1 LLPAQAEQSLLP
13 FVVSGIQGMF
23 ESIRNH
29 KKYLMGFLLILIV
42 PGFVLFGVQGFSDP
56 NPGGEAVAS
65 VDGKDITQAEW
76 DQAHRVE
83 SQRLRDAN
91 PTLDAKLLDSDEFR
105 YAALERLV
113 RDRLLVTAAEKFKLY
128 TSDQHLAR
136 ALQQDPTIAAL
147 RRADGTLDVEAYKQL
162 VGRQGMTP
170 EMYEASVRADLSKQ
184 QVGQGVTGSGF
195 VPADLAQLTL
205 NAFFER
211 REVRVQ
217 RFAAADQASRVQP
230 ADVDIERFYQENPAL
245 FQAPEQAD
253 VEYLVLDAAALQQ
266 SVTLNEADVRS
277 YYEQNVS
284 RLSGNEE
291 RRASHILLSVPA
303 GAPATEKDAL
313 RQRAQALL
321 EQVRKAPQT
330 FAAVAKAESKDPGS
344 AANGGDLDYFGR
356 GAMVKPFED
365 AVFALE
371 KGAISDVVET
381 DFGFHIIQ
389 LTDIKAPKPRSFDE
403 MRAQIETDL
412 KQQQAQKLFAET
424 ADTFGN
430 LVYEQAD
437 SLQPAAER
445 LKLEVKTFKGLTRQP
460 GADTGVLANPRMLD
474 AIFAPEA
481 VQSKRNTE
489 AVETGSGQLAAAR
502 VVSHTPARTKPL
514 AEVRDSVRARLVAQR
529 AAELASEEGAKQL
542 AAWKAGADA
551 SGMPASVIISRE
563 DPKGMPA
570 ALLKVALST
579 DPAQLPA
586 WAGVSLGDQGYA
598 VVKVEKILPR
608 AKRDAAVPNQEVA
621 LYTQWWT
628 AAESQA
634 YYEMLK
640 EQFRVKLMVPAQR

>member
-1 LLPAQAEQSLLP
+1 
-13 FVVSGIQGMF
+13 
-23 ESIRNH
+23 
-29 KKYLMGFLLILIV
+29 
-42 PGFVLFGVQGFSDP
+42 
-56 NPGGEAVAS
+56 
-65 VDGKDITQAEW
+65 
-76 DQAHRVE
+76 
-83 SQRLRDAN
+83 
-91 PTLDAKLLDSDEFR
+91 
-105 YAALERLV
+105 
-113 RDRLLVTAAEKFKLY
+113 
-128 TSDQHLAR
+128 
-136 ALQQDPTIAAL
+136 DPTIAAL

-303 GAPATEKDAL
+303 GAPAPEKDAV

-403 MRAQIETDL
+403 MRAQIETHL

-460 GADTGVLANPRMLD
+460 GADAGVLANPRMLD

-542 AAWKAGADA
+542 ASWKAGADA
-551 SGMPASVIISRE
+551 AGMPASVIISRE

-621 LYTQWWT
+621 QYTQWWT

>member
-1 LLPAQAEQSLLP
+1 
-13 FVVSGIQGMF
+13 MF

-56 NPGGEAVAS
+56 SPGGETVAS

-76 DQAHRVE
+76 DQAHRAE

-91 PTLDAKLLDSDEFR
+91 PTLDSRLLDTDEFR

-113 RDRLLVTAAEKFKLY
+113 RDRLLAAAAEKFKLY

-230 ADVDIERFYQENPAL
+230 ADADIERFYQENPAL

-303 GAPATEKDAL
+303 GAPAPEKDAL

-381 DFGFHIIQ
+381 DFDIQ
-389 LTDIKAPKPRSFDE
+389 VPATMRLDVNSFSAP
-403 MRAQIETDL
+403 IEVAYFEDM
-412 KQQQAQKLFAET
+412 AHNAY
-424 ADTFGN
+424 FGP
-430 LVYEQAD
+430 LWI
-437 SLQPAAER
+437 R
-445 LKLEVKTFKGLTRQP
+445 K
-460 GADTGVLANPRMLD
+460 
-474 AIFAPEA
+474 
-481 VQSKRNTE
+481 NTW
-489 AVETGSGQLAAAR
+489 GNGQTLNA
-502 VVSHTPARTKPL
+502 
-514 AEVRDSVRARLVAQR
+514 
-529 AAELASEEGAKQL
+529 
-542 AAWKAGADA
+542 
-551 SGMPASVIISRE
+551 
-563 DPKGMPA
+563 
-570 ALLKVALST
+570 
-579 DPAQLPA
+579 
-586 WAGVSLGDQGYA
+586 SLGATPQA
-598 VVKVEKILPR
+598 REAFMAAMMAFIEKN
-608 AKRDAAVPNQEVA
+608 AKP
-621 LYTQWWT
+621 
-628 AAESQA
+628 
-634 YYEMLK
+634 
-640 EQFRVKLMVPAQR
+640 